1 MNKKQKLL
9 IVAIVVLGILGMAGY
24 LLNRQLT
31 QNQTATNTQTSI
43 NTPTELVDCSG
54 GKIVEGDFI
63 KSVADDNLKKVMA
76 DTLFNS
82 LKDGNWLDSDPY
94 CNDPSAQIKVAG
106 AKADLNNDGR
116 LEYVVFPEEYFDKK
130 LGKQFVR
137 GASANGP
144 ILVFGILNDEWADIG
159 SMDGNSIG
167 KVKDR
172 RSEGYVNLVT
182 YGHNSAISGVFREYA
197 WDGGRYKF
205 IKETNID
212 DRYPKFKTTFPNL

>member
-24 LLNRQLT
+24 LLNRPLT

-82 LKDGNWLDSDPY
+82 LKDG
-94 CNDPSAQIKVAG
+94 G
-106 AKADLNNDGR
+106 
-116 LEYVVFPEEYFDKK
+116 
-130 LGKQFVR
+130 
-137 GASANGP
+137 
-144 ILVFGILNDEWADIG
+144 
-159 SMDGNSIG
+159 
-167 KVKDR
+167 
-172 RSEGYVNLVT
+172 GY
-182 YGHNSAISGVFREYA
+182 
-197 WDGGRYKF
+197 
-205 IKETNID
+205 
-212 DRYPKFKTTFPNL
+212 